1 MDSCGCHRTKERS
14 EEERRRLNNRLTR
27 IEGQIRGIRGM
38 LEKDTYCTDILVQTA
53 AASAALDAFGR
64 ELLASH
70 IRTCV
75 VQDIRDGKDDTIE
88 ELVSVLQK
96 MMK

>member
-38 LEKDTYCTDILVQTA
+38 LEKDAYCTDILVQTT

-75 VQDIRDGKDDTIE
+75 VQDIRDGKDGTIE